1 MHTSKLKEWYMSEKY
16 HLVEQKN
23 VFFWGS
29 GICRFYLV
37 ALDMSLIDRIVILA
51 ETSLQAMWPCVW
63 SMMMGGQKYFF
74 AYNLRDGLKPFEHS
88 LPIHPILS

>member
-1 MHTSKLKEWYMSEKY
+1 MQNYAHIE
-16 HLVEQKN
+16 VERMVHVGKISPSGAKN

-51 ETSLQAMWPCVW
+51 ETSLQAMWPCV
-63 SMMMGGQKYFF
+63 
-74 AYNLRDGLKPFEHS
+74 
-88 LPIHPILS
+88 